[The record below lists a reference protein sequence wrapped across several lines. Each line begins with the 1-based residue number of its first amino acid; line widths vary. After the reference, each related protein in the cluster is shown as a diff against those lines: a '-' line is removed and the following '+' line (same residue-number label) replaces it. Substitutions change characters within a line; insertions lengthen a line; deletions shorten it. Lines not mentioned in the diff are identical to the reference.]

1 LSQALI
7 LGTGLIGASVGAG
20 LTGRGWHVA
29 GWDPDRAALAEAL
42 EMGAVS
48 EVVSDPFGAAGEVDL
63 VVLCGP
69 AAAIIE
75 TLERLETDA
84 LVTDVAGVK
93 VPVVRA
99 ARHLARFVGGHPM
112 AGRESSGPGSAS
124 AAMFRGAAW
133 ILTEDGAAETDL
145 KVMEETVEELGA
157 FPVRMSAEAHDAA
170 VAAVSHLPQVVASAL
185 VDLVASDSTAF
196 SLAAGGFRDVTRIAL
211 SEPGWW
217 TDILTE
223 NRQPLSEL
231 LRRLSAE
238 LEEWA
243 ERVEAADRM
252 AVAERLESARR
263 ARKGLAPPVA
273 AVRVL
278 LEDRPGE
285 IARVGH
291 ALAEAE
297 VDVRDLQLRH
307 ATRGGGGVL
316 TLSVTPG
323 QEVRLAEALRAE
335 GFRLVD

>member
-1 LSQALI
+1 LNRALI

-20 LTGRGWHVA
+20 LSSRGWHVA
-29 GWDPDRAALAEAL
+29 GWDPVAAALNEAR
-42 EMGAVS
+42 EMGAVV
-48 EVVSDPFGAAGEVDL
+48 ETVSDPLTAAREFDL

-75 TLERLETDA
+75 TLGCLETDA

-93 VPVVRA
+93 SPVVRA
-99 ARHLARFVGGHPM
+99 ARHLPRFVGGHPM
-112 AGRESSGPGSAS
+112 AGRESSGPGAAT

-133 ILTEDGAAETDL
+133 ILTEDGADESDL
-145 KVMEETVEELGA
+145 KAMEETVEELGA
-157 FPVRMSAEAHDAA
+157 YPVRMSAAAHDAA

-185 VDLVASDSTAF
+185 VNLVASDETAL

-223 NRQPLSEL
+223 NREPLSRL
-231 LRRLSAE
+231 LRRLSDE
-238 LEEWA
+238 LEQWA
-243 ERVEAADRM
+243 ARVETADRSG
-252 AVAERLESARR
+252 VARRLETARDT
-263 ARKGLAPPVA
+263 RKSLAPPVA
-273 AVRVL
+273 AVKVL

-307 ATRGGGGVL
+307 ATQGGGGVL
-316 TLSVTPG
+316 TLSVKPG
-323 QEVRLAEALRAE
+323 QEERLASELRRE